1 MQIPH
6 QDAFDKCEA
15 LAEAIIEKISNINQS
30 RRKFMIHLFFLFMG
44 LRGRFNFLNM
54 ARYGKYNEQS
64 YRNNFSNSFDF
75 LSVNKELIIQ
85 SCSAHKIIAFDPS
98 YIPKS
103 GKHTEH
109 MGWFWSGTSGKA
121 MKGLEIGGLAVIDV
135 ENNTAMSLEAIQ
147 TPSAKEL
154 KQIGKS
160 MVDHYA
166 RVIIERK
173 EILEELSDY
182 LAADGY
188 FAKESFVIPILENT
202 SLHIISKLRTD
213 ANLWYPY
220 HGAHTGKRGRP
231 KSYAEKVAVKNI
243 DKKLITL
250 CHQDDDTRVYEGVV
264 YSKMLG
270 RKIKI
275 AYLERWKDGSYS
287 GEYVILF
294 STDLHLAGSFIY
306 LYYKSRYQI
315 EFLFRD
321 AKQHCGLTHCQA
333 RGEKKLYFHFN
344 ASLTTV
350 SLAKAI
356 YYLPLPKEQRQGFSM
371 STIKTLYLNKIIA
384 ERIFAN
390 LELDLNQQKIQSV
403 YQDALFYGSIRS
415 RAA

>member
-1 MQIPH
+1 MV
-6 QDAFDKCEA
+6 
-15 LAEAIIEKISNINQS
+15 
-30 RRKFMIHLFFLFMG
+30 HLFLLFMG

-54 ARYGKYNEQS
+54 ARYGRYKEQS
-64 YRNNFSNSFDF
+64 YRNNFSNNFDF
-75 LSVNKELIIQ
+75 LSVNKALISQ
-85 SCSAHKIIAFDPS
+85 SCSVHKIIAFDPS

-109 MGWFWSGTSGKA
+109 LGWFWSGTSGKA
-121 MKGLEIGGLAVIDV
+121 MKGLEIGGLAVIDI

-154 KQIGKS
+154 KQTGKS
-160 MVDHYA
+160 IVDHYA
-166 RVIIERK
+166 GVIIQRK
-173 EILEELSDY
+173 ETLQELSDY
-182 LAADGY
+182 LAVDGY
-188 FAKESFVIPILENT
+188 FAKESFVMPILENT

-220 HGAHTGKRGRP
+220 QGGHTGKRGRP
-231 KSYAEKVAVKNI
+231 KSYTEKVAVKDI

-250 CHQDDDTRVYEGVV
+250 CCGDEDTKVYTGIV
-264 YSKMLG
+264 YSKMLE
-270 RKIKI
+270 RNIKI
-275 AYLERWKDGSYS
+275 AYLERWKNGSCS
-287 GEYVILF
+287 GEYAILF
-294 STDLHLAGSFIY
+294 STDLHLAGDLIY
-306 LYYKSRYQI
+306 FYYKSRYQI

-333 RGEKKLYFHFN
+333 RDEKKLYFHFN

-390 LELDLNQQKIQSV
+390 LELDLNQRKIQSV
-403 YQDALFYGSIRS
+403 YQDALFYGSIHS